1 MRDTPFSRFLRNSG
15 RELPFGAVS
24 PTPVMTMRV
33 CFMRVLRKEQICLA
47 IGNRKAIQVWDMKIL
62 VAGGAGYIGS
72 HCVRQLIAA
81 GHEPVVLDNFA
92 YGHRAALPPAPPPP
106 ATTLAPLPAPRRP
119 LPARRHPPP

>member
-72 HCVRQLIAA
+72 HFVRHLLAPGPEPPPLHKFTSPPPPAA
-81 GHEPVVLDNFA
+81 P
-92 YGHRAALPPAPPPP
+92 AAAPPPPPPPPPPPAPP
-106 ATTLAPLPAPRRP
+106 
-119 LPARRHPPP
+119 